1 MQRRTG
7 HSRVRSWRSG
17 LALWMGI
24 VVLSGAAA
32 ATPRVERVSFT
43 ARADGQ
49 GYVIRFHTNEQ
60 VAAYS
65 EPVRVSD
72 RVIEITLFHMDLA
85 PSFVKDAPEG
95 PVERYTLTSEDGR
108 IVARFFLSRTVA
120 VNAYRDRGT
129 TDLLVSLTYESGAAR
144 KTVEPTADARER
156 WRLDT
161 VVIDAGHGGKDAG
174 ATGVGGL
181 REKDVVLAVAL
192 KLGQYLEDLLG
203 VKVVYTR
210 RSDRFVPLKER
221 GRIANEAG
229 GKLFISIHAN
239 SSPSRGAKG
248 TETYFLGMYKT
259 DAASKVMER
268 ENSVIR
274 FETDQEH
281 YKNFDEADLIRMQL
295 AQSAFMRQSEQLA
308 GLVEAQFAERVGR
321 RSRGVKQAG
330 FYVLWSA
337 SMPALLVELGF
348 LSNPREAAFL
358 RSKSGQAYMASAIFR
373 AVKAFKNDYE
383 KGLHLVSAE

>member
-1 MQRRTG
+1 MC
-7 HSRVRSWRSG
+7 G
-17 LALWMGI
+17 LMLWVGI
-24 VVLSGAAA
+24 VVMAGAAA

-60 VAAYS
+60 VAAYT
-65 EPVRVSD
+65 EPERVND
-72 RVIEITLFHMDLA
+72 REIAITLFHMDLA

-95 PVERYTLTSEDGR
+95 PVAQYTLTPEDGR
-108 IVARFFLSRTVA
+108 IVARFVLNRPVVVS
-120 VNAYRDRGT
+120 AYRDRET
-129 TDLLVSLTYESGAAR
+129 TDLLMSLTYEEPRER
-144 KTVEPTADARER
+144 KVVEPTAGARER

-174 ATGVGGL
+174 ATGAGGV

-210 RSDRFVPLKER
+210 HGDRFVPLKER

-229 GKLFISIHAN
+229 GKLFISLHAN
-239 SSPSRGAKG
+239 SSPSRGARG
-248 TETYFLGMYKT
+248 TETYFLGMHKSS
-259 DAASKVMER
+259 AASKVMER

-295 AQSAFMRQSEQLA
+295 AQTAFMRQSEQLA
-308 GLVEAQFAERVGR
+308 GLVEKQFAERVGR

-348 LSNPREAAFL
+348 ISNPREAAFL
-358 RSKSGQAYMASAIFR
+358 RSQSGQAFMASAIFR
-373 AVKAFKNDYE
+373 AVRAFKNEYE

>member
-1 MQRRTG
+1 MQRRMG
-7 HSRVRSWRSG
+7 HSRVRSWVGG
-17 LALWMGI
+17 LALWMG
-24 VVLSGAAA
+24 VVALSGAAA
-32 ATPRVERVSFT
+32 ATPRIERVSFT
-43 ARADGQ
+43 ARADGR

-65 EPVRVSD
+65 DPVRVSD

-95 PVERYTLTSEDGR
+95 PVERYTLTPEDGR
-108 IVARFFLSRTVA
+108 IVARFFLRRTVS
-120 VNAYRDRGT
+120 VNAYRDRET
-129 TDLLVSLTYESGAAR
+129 TDLLVSLTYEAGAAQ
-144 KTVEPTADARER
+144 KTVEPTEDARER

-210 RSDRFVPLKER
+210 RSDRFIPLKER
-221 GRIANEAG
+221 GRLANEAG

-239 SSPSRGAKG
+239 ASPSRGAKG
-248 TETYFLGMYKT
+248 TETYFLGMHKT
-259 DAASKVMER
+259 AAASQVMER

-383 KGLHLVSAE
+383 KGLHLVSAK